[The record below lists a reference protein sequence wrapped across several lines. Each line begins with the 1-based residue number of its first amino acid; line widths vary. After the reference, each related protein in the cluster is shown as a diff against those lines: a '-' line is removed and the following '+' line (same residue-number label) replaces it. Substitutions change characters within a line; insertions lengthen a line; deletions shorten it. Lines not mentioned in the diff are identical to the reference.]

1 MAEALRRL
9 TTPALAFGWNLGLFS
24 FSYLTA
30 NNITSLPQFLT
41 SKMGIILSA
50 IYSCWEDSEVTE
62 NKGHS
67 ANFVSFLLYMLMEK
81 VYAAFTL

>member
-41 SKMGIILSA
+41 SKMGIMLSA
-50 IYSCWEDSEVTE
+50 IYSCWEDSGNGEQRSLS
-62 NKGHS
+62 KCY
-67 ANFVSFLLYMLMEK
+67 VSFLLYMLMKK